1 MTTATKF
8 SPIEEGVIRRGWRWF
23 TRKHYSLYF
32 VVVLVLECK
41 VSTTYSDRR
50 DLIIKYNLNLL
61 TSLVFVVFRV
71 KQENK
76 EKTDNLV
83 QW

>member
-1 MTTATKF
+1 MTKATTF
-8 SPIEEGVIRRGWRWF
+8 SPKMALVNGLMGA
-23 TRKHYSLYF
+23 HYSLYF

-41 VSTTYSDRR
+41 VSTTDSDRR